1 MSQREYDEKDWGL
14 EIDRCD
20 DGDILL
26 RQGDCCGCGDD
37 VVVRLHPCHFPLMAE
52 YLGLMTR
59 EEFDNATAKANDRLH
74 ILAGLIAAHLPAEH
88 PLVKSAALMAGR
100 GSKPSLMVEHLVP
113 VAKETQLTLA
123 GLG

>member
-1 MSQREYDEKDWGL
+1 MGQREYDEKDWGL

-37 VVVRLHPCHFPLMAE
+37 VAIRLHPCHFPLMAE
-52 YLGLMTR
+52 YLGSMTR
-59 EEFDNATAKANDRLH
+59 EQYEFATTKANDRLH

-88 PLVKSAALMAGR
+88 PLVKSAAMMTGR
-100 GSKPSLMVEHLVP
+100 DGLSRSKAELQEP
-113 VAKETQLTLA
+113 ATKETQLTLA
-123 GLG
+123 GLV

>member
-14 EIDRCD
+14 EIDRCE

-37 VVVRLHPCHFPLMAE
+37 VAIRLHPCHFPLMAE

-59 EEFDNATAKANDRLH
+59 EKFDLATTTANDRLH
-74 ILAGLIAAHLPAEH
+74 ILAGLIASHLPAEH
-88 PLVKSAALMAGR
+88 PLVKSAALMTERDGGA
-100 GSKPSLMVEHLVP
+100 SLMVEHLKP
-113 VAKETQLTLA
+113 ATQEQQLTLA